1 MTVKCWQ
8 LFLHVLLGVFLL
20 EAGLRKGREASA
32 SSTLTTDMEARKN
45 QATGNLLVFQ
55 GTDNGFYHPF
65 RALTTMQY

>member
-1 MTVKCWQ
+1 MTVKCLAIISTCAAWS
-8 LFLHVLLGVFLL
+8 LS
-20 EAGLRKGREASA
+20 AGGRSKERKRGQCH
-32 SSTLTTDMEARKN
+32 STLTTDMEVRKN